1 MPPEGVGVPRWLK
14 ILALV
19 VAAGVVGTIA
29 LGVGGVLWFRANKDR
44 LVGEVRSGVE
54 DVVADAERFA
64 ATADA
69 QGCLDES
76 LARLRDADGVMAKA
90 MVQGFLMRCLERARE
105 TPGFCEGVPRPGDA
119 LRGVAWE
126 LGTCAKRGM
135 GTNRTCASTVR
146 VVRAHCA
153 KRATAAKD

>member
-1 MPPEGVGVPRWLK
+1 MPRWLK
-14 ILALV
+14 IVAAV
-19 VAAGVVGTIA
+19 VAAGVVGTVA
-29 LGVGGVLWFRANKDR
+29 LGVGAFLWFRANKAR
-44 LVGEVRSGVE
+44 LVGEVKSEVE
-54 DVVADAERFA
+54 NVVTDAERFA
-64 ATADA
+64 ETADA

-76 LARLRDADGVMAKA
+76 LERLRDADGVMAKA

-135 GTNRTCASTVR
+135 GTNQTCARTVR

-153 KRATAAKD
+153 KRATAAKE